1 MRDGDLSG
9 ANGGVSEEGDKVSE
23 TVNGATEE
31 VEAGAKVG
39 HGGRSEGFDRGEY
52 RFGFGFRYV
61 GVSGIQNREVA
72 VVVAT

>member
-1 MRDGDLSG
+1 MRDGDLFG
-9 ANGGVSEEGDKVSE
+9 ANEGVSEEGDKVSE
-23 TVNGATEE
+23 TVNGAAEE

-52 RFGFGFRYV
+52 RFGFGYV